1 MTRKRISLFGSTGS
15 IGRRTLDVIAD
26 FSADFQVACL
36 SVHRNTELL
45 RSQIERFKPQAAC
58 VADPSL
64 APQAAELAR
73 QCSIPVFCGP
83 EGLLRLARE
92 IEADLAVVATVG
104 FAGLFPSIAAMEA
117 GSDLALANKE
127 VLVCA
132 GELVMDRARA
142 LGRRILPIDSEHNAI
157 SQCLNGSDPSTIRRI
172 ILTASGGPFRRA
184 SVEELAAVTVE
195 QALDHP
201 TWDMGPKI
209 TIDSSTLM
217 NKGFEAIEAH
227 HLFGVPMDSIDVVIH
242 PQSTI
247 HSMVEFV
254 DASIIAQL
262 GPTDMYLP
270 IQNVLTHPHRRPNAF
285 KPLDFAALKS
295 LEFFDPDLQRF
306 PCLGLAY
313 EAARA
318 GGTMPAVL
326 NAANE
331 VAVARFLHGQIRYLD
346 ISEMIREVMSD
357 HSNILHPSLDVI
369 AQADGW
375 ARERAA
381 RYGVRA

>member
-1 MTRKRISLFGSTGS
+1 MAPKRISIFGSTGS
-15 IGRRTLDVIAD
+15 IGCRTLDVVRD
-26 FSADFQVACL
+26 FPGELQVATL
-36 SVHRNTELL
+36 AAGRNAALL
-45 RSQIERFKPQAAC
+45 REQIAAFRPAAAC
-58 VADPSL
+58 LADPAL
-64 APQAAELAR
+64 AGEAE
-73 QCSIPVFCGP
+73 G
-83 EGLLRLARE
+83 LARE
-92 IEADLAVVATVG
+92 FALPVFSGAEGLMRLAGEYPADMAVMATVG
-104 FAGLFPSIAAMEA
+104 FAGLLPSMAAMEA
-117 GSDLALANKE
+117 GADLALANKE

-132 GELVMDRARA
+132 GEIVMRRAHE

-157 SQCLNGSDPSTIRRI
+157 FQCLNGNDPAAIRRI

-184 SVEELAAVTVE
+184 SHEDLAGVTVE

-227 HLFGVPMDSIDVVIH
+227 HLFGVPMERIEVVIH

-254 DASIIAQL
+254 DASILAQL

-270 IQNVLTHPHRRPNAF
+270 IQNVLMHPRRLPNPFRPLDLAAIGQ
-285 KPLDFAALKS
+285 LDFAP
-295 LEFFDPDLQRF
+295 PDLERF
-306 PCLGLAY
+306 PCLELAY
-313 EAARA
+313 RAAST
-318 GGTMPAVL
+318 GGTLPAVL

-331 VAVARFLHGQIRYLD
+331 VAVARFLHNDIGYLD
-346 ISEMIREVMSD
+346 IPAIVRQTMESYTVK
-357 HSNILHPSLDVI
+357 PGASLDAI
-369 AQADGW
+369 CAADAW

-381 RYGVRA
+381 EYGV